1 MPKIWKK
8 SYKCKECGRV
18 FGSKIA
24 LLGHEKTHNKGK
36 AAEAGKP
43 KKAAKVVETGKD
55 MVLETPIE
63 GMIALLKE
71 KKTVSLQALSKELGW
86 SVDTIERIGKVFEK
100 RGIVDVQYP
109 TVFTQKPRIKFLKEL
124 TGEEHPHV
132 KGRTLKSQVFT
143 VDNVP
148 AKARIIKPVH
158 EHRHSYDLS
167 IPHVGPYTRV
177 FLEELKESI
186 AEKVPVEIAE
196 ITDEKKSRK
205 LKERFFKSALAEI
218 EKYMGTQNPKSNS
231 ILAGMLLHSMYGL
244 GIIEILMADNEL
256 EEVAINSA
264 KSPVTVYHKD
274 LGWMKTNITM
284 ASEAEI
290 ANYSAQIARKVGREI
305 TNLSPILDAH
315 LITGDRVNA
324 SLSPISSF
332 GNTITIRRFARRP
345 WTIIDFIG
353 ASHTMNVEMA
363 SLLWL
368 AMQYEMSIL
377 LAGGTA
383 SGKTS
388 TLNSLCAFMP
398 SYHRVISI
406 EDVREIMLPQ
416 HLRWN
421 WVPTTTR
428 NPNPEGLGEV
438 TMLQLMQA
446 SLRMR
451 PDRIILGEVRR
462 QREAEVLFEAM
473 HTGHSVYSTLH
484 ANSSQQVLRRLI
496 EPPISLPPLEIE
508 GLDLIVVQYRDRKTN
523 RRRTYEI
530 SEIESGTRDEN
541 LSVNTIFKWSPRT
554 DKWETLNPA
563 VKLMGN
569 LNLHTGMTEKEIIM
583 DLEDR
588 AAILKWMLKR
598 NLSDIGSVGSVMTQY
613 YSDPKKVTLA
623 AKKNAEPKTVVGAG

>member
-1 MPKIWKK
+1 MPKILKK
-8 SYKCKECGRV
+8 KFDS
-18 FGSKIA
+18 
-24 LLGHEKTHNKGK
+24 
-36 AAEAGKP
+36 GKP
-43 KKAAKVVETGKD
+43 KKAAKIVQKNGFIE
-55 MVLETPIE
+55 LETPIE
-63 GMIALLKE
+63 GMMQLLKE
-71 KKTVSLQALSKELGW
+71 KKTVSLEELSEKLGW
-86 SVDTIERIGKVFEK
+86 SVETIERIGKLFEK

-109 TVFTQKPRIKFLKEL
+109 AIFTKKPHIVFLKEL
-124 TGEEHPHV
+124 PEEKHIHI
-132 KGRTLKSQVFT
+132 KGKTQQSEEFV

-148 AKARIIKPVH
+148 AKARIIKAVG
-158 EHRHSYDLS
+158 EHRLSYDLS
-167 IPHVGPYTRV
+167 FPVFGPYTRI

-196 ITDEKKSRK
+196 ITDVKKSK
-205 LKERFFKSALAEI
+205 GLKKRFFDSALSEI
-218 EKYMGTQNPKSNS
+218 EKYMGTENKKSND
-231 ILAGMLLHSMYGL
+231 ILAGLLLHSMYGL
-244 GIIEILMADNEL
+244 GIIEMLMADNEL

-274 LGWMKTNITM
+274 HGWMKTNIVM
-284 ASEAEI
+284 KNEAEI
-290 ANYSAQIARKVGREI
+290 ANFAAQIGRKVGREI
-305 TNLSPILDAH
+305 TNLNPILDAH
-315 LITGDRVNA
+315 LVSGDRV
-324 SLSPISSF
+324 SSTLSPISTL

-353 ASHTMNVEMA
+353 KSHTMNVEMA

-377 LAGGTA
+377 IAGGTA

-388 TLNSLCAFMP
+388 ALNSLCAFMP

-406 EDVREIMLPQ
+406 EDVREIQLPE

-438 TMLQLMQA
+438 SMLQLMQA

-451 PDRIILGEVRR
+451 PDRIILGEIRR

-484 ANSSQQVLRRLI
+484 ANSAQQVLRRLI

-508 GLDLIVVQYRDRKTN
+508 GLDLIVVQYRDRRTN
-523 RRRTYEI
+523 KRRTFEI
-530 SEIESGTRDEN
+530 SEIESGTNEGQLN
-541 LSVNTIFKWSPRT
+541 VNTIFKWSPRT
-554 DKWETLNPA
+554 DSWENMNPA
-563 VKLMGN
+563 VKLMGS
-569 LNLHTGMTEKEIIM
+569 LNMHTGMTEKDIIK

-588 AAILKWMLKR
+588 ASILKWMIKR
-598 NLSDIGSVGSVMTQY
+598 DLSDIASVGNVMTKY
-613 YSDPKKVTLA
+613 YSDPKKVAQA
-623 AKKNAEPKTVVGAG
+623 AKSNADPKTVLGAE